1 MVRHEAQRKHQ
12 NFSHPKY
19 YPTLA
24 LHSQFYYIHLRGGKF
39 ALESINYD
47 HIPIATPSQNT
58 NHPEWYQNELMD
70 NGMNYLK
77 PYKVRGTEFTTP
89 DENCCL
95 LVTISV
101 HTGVYAIRSSVARI

>member
-39 ALESINYD
+39 AFESIDYD

-58 NHPEWYQNELMD
+58 ANTGPPRMVSEWT
-70 NGMNYLK
+70 NG
-77 PYKVRGTEFTTP
+77 
-89 DENCCL
+89 
-95 LVTISV
+95 
-101 HTGVYAIRSSVARI
+101 